1 MHPDQ
6 ILALIKE
13 LAGITDDSKD
23 NKIKLYLRQVERK
36 VKNHCNIEEIP
47 EQLWEIVAEMVVQVL
62 LSGDDSQIIEGSG
75 AVKRVTRGDYTVEY
89 DVGSKVAT
97 TGASLDDVLTN
108 YKSQLNRFRRMRVVK

>member
-1 MHPDQ
+1 MNPDQ

-62 LSGDDSQIIEGSG
+62 LSGDNSQIIEGSG

-97 TGASLDDVLTN
+97 TGVSLDDVLTN